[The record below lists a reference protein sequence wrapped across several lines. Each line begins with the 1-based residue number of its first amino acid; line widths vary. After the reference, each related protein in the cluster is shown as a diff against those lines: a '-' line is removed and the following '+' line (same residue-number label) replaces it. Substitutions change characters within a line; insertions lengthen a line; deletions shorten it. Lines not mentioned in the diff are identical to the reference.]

1 MNIEQLITIL
11 NGMDARDL
19 EIFWEN
25 YLPLLAK
32 SIHVKYRNKPKAF
45 ASPNNP
51 GWGDSR
57 DGYPWSSRAPK
68 WYSSTTFGY
77 YLPSKFFTGEIA
89 GLDLRKVIPMFPS
102 YVIKALEATV
112 TNNKIEQEEPKMMN
126 NLKTTTDK
134 VLNKNKES
142 ARIATKLMAGKTA
155 NTFLLSKLLGNF
167 PWYAKLWG
175 KRNKVEENPLAK
187 LIAAE
192 TAMTLVTHF
201 APENDK
207 LNYIA
212 ESMVDEAL
220 VDITYNS
227 AMLENFIL
235 ELDKAVKLPAG
246 LFDTKGD

>member
-1 MNIEQLITIL
+1 MVEDNLINRL
-11 NGMDARDL
+11 NNLKGRDFKT
-19 EIFWEN
+19 FWEN

-32 SIHVKYRNKPKAF
+32 SIHVRPRNKPEAF
-45 ASPNNP
+45 AAPSNP

-57 DGYPWSSRAPK
+57 DGYSWDNRAPR
-68 WYSSTTFGY
+68 WYSGTTFGY
-77 YLPSKFFTGEIA
+77 YVPGTSFVPSIGSL
-89 GLDLRKVIPMFPS
+89 GLRQVIPMFPS
-102 YVIKALEATV
+102 YVIKALESMSTDH
-112 TNNKIEQEEPKMMN
+112 KIEQEEPKMMN

-155 NTFLLSKLLGNF
+155 NTFFLSKLLGNF

-201 APENDK
+201 APDNGK